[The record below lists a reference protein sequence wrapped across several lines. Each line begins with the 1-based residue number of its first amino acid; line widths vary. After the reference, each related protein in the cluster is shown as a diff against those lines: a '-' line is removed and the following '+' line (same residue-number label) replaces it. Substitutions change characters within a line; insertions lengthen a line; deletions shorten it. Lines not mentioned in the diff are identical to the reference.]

1 MVAGSETRG
10 SEATEKSD
18 HTVDLSQTDCPRCGE
33 RPDEFAGY
41 PGEVG
46 DGRATVAFTCD
57 GCGAPLQLV
66 IQPPTGSDE
75 SGTAGAVGVWVE
87 DRRDD
92 RE

>member
-1 MVAGSETRG
+1 MPSTAADGNETT
-10 SEATEKSD
+10 EASD

-41 PGEVG
+41 PGEVA
-46 DGRATVAFTCD
+46 DERATVAFTCG

-66 IQPPTGSDE
+66 IDPPTDAGRSSASE
-75 SGTAGAVGVWVE
+75 SVGVWVE

>member
-1 MVAGSETRG
+1 M
-10 SEATEKSD
+10 
-18 HTVDLSQTDCPRCGE
+18 DLSQTDCPRCGE
-33 RPDEFAGY
+33 RPGEFAGY

-46 DGRATVAFTCD
+46 DGRATVGFTCD

-66 IQPPTGSDE
+66 IEPPSDRGGSG
-75 SGTAGAVGVWVE
+75 SIGSVGVWVE